1 MTTNT
6 TSQFEINGVINTGA
20 NVLEN
25 INTLA
30 TASGCFV
37 TWDEHAGSWNVIIN
51 TTGTSSFSFNDS
63 NIVGSINVNGTGVT
77 ELYNSA
83 TISFPNSD
91 ARDTVDYVDIEI
103 PSVDRYS
110 NELDNRLEIKL
121 DAISNPIQA
130 GYIASRELK
139 QSRVDK
145 VISFTSNFLGNG
157 VKAGDIID
165 VTASSYAYT
174 AKLFRV
180 ISVEEEDDEEGN
192 ILFGIT
198 ALEYNA
204 DVYNTTGLTRSERSK
219 SSGIVQKINNEAVQT
234 AEDANFGGQIGRL
247 LIGNAAAALLKNL
260 LSVDEE
266 TGVLTND
273 IAFQDENLQ
282 GLMESFTPPPTT
294 ATASSGILC
303 ADSSVTVTSST
314 SCNVCYFDN
323 PSFTYDYSITGVTV
337 GAETSASEVNVKIDG
352 KDVESTGKIVLGGT
366 LTINGI
372 PENVT
377 TQKTI
382 TVTIGS
388 GSDTI
393 ELYPLSPS
401 TYAVTADPAVITEGD
416 TTTIT
421 IDTTGVADGTS
432 IPYTITGS
440 ATGKVSS
447 PSLTGNVTINSNTAT
462 IDIVTDDDA
471 VYTGSQSLTFTIAPP
486 GLVTTPCSI
495 HDLVAA
501 ISVSDNETAPP
512 DPPTPTPDTFCEY
525 VQVPVVW
532 CAVYDGD
539 DDELKG
545 VTVRRYAYLPVAQAG
560 EATVSLPTALSVT
573 KGDPASITISST
585 VDVASSSS
593 IGGIPYQ
600 ILTSFNTVS
609 PLGLITGTGT
619 TIYGYAL

>member
-1 MTTNT
+1 MATNT
-6 TSQFEINGVINTGA
+6 TQQFEINGIIDTSK

-37 TWDEHAGSWNVIIN
+37 TWDEHAGTWNVIIN
-51 TTGTSSFSFNDS
+51 TTGTSAFSFDDS

-83 TISFPNSD
+83 SISFPNTD
-91 ARDTVDYVDIEI
+91 ARDTVDTVDVSI
-103 PSVDRYS
+103 PDVDRYS
-110 NELDNRLEIKL
+110 NELDNRLDIKL
-121 DAISNPIQA
+121 DCISNSIQA

-145 VISFTSNFLGNG
+145 VISFTTNFLGNG
-157 VKAGDIID
+157 VKAGDIVD
-165 VTASSYAYT
+165 VTATTYGYT
-174 AKLFRV
+174 SKLFRV
-180 ISVEEEDDEEGN
+180 ISVEEEDDDEGN

-204 DVYNTTGLTRSERSK
+204 DVYDSTGLIRSERSK
-219 SSGIVQKINNEAVQT
+219 RTGVVQKINNEAVQT
-234 AEDANFGGQIGRL
+234 SEDINVGKQIGRL
-247 LIGNAAAALLKNL
+247 LIGNAAAALLRNF

-282 GLMESFTPPPTT
+282 GLMESFTSPPTSVS
-294 ATASSGILC
+294 ASSETLC

-323 PSFTYDYSITGVTV
+323 PTFNYDYSITGATV
-337 GAETSASEVNVKIDG
+337 GAETSASEINVKIDG
-352 KDVESTGKIVLGGT
+352 EDVESTGTIPLGGT
-366 LTINGI
+366 ITIKGI

-377 TQKTI
+377 AQRTI

-393 ELYPLSPS
+393 NLYPLSTD
-401 TYAVTADPAVITEGD
+401 TYSVTASPTAITEGG

-440 ATGKVSS
+440 ATGKVTS
-447 PSLTGNVTINSNTAT
+447 PSLTGNVTINSDTAT
-462 IDIVTDDDA
+462 IDIVTDDDS
-471 VYTGSQSLTFTIAPP
+471 VYTGTQGLTFTIAPS
-486 GLVTTPCSI
+486 GIVTTPCSI
-495 HDLVAA
+495 HDLDAA
-501 ISVSDNETAPP
+501 ISVADNDTAPP
-512 DPPTPTPDTFCEY
+512 DPTPDTTCEY

-560 EATVSLPTALSVT
+560 EATVSVPTALSIT

-600 ILTSFNTVS
+600 ILTSFNTVD

-619 TIYGYAL
+619 TIYGYDL

>member
-1 MTTNT
+1 MATNT
-6 TSQFEINGVINTGA
+6 TQQFEINGIIDTSK

-37 TWDEHAGSWNVIIN
+37 TWDEHAGTWNVIIN
-51 TTGTSSFSFNDS
+51 TTGTSAFSFDDS

-83 TISFPNSD
+83 SISFPNTD
-91 ARDTVDYVDIEI
+91 ARDTVDTVDVSI
-103 PSVDRYS
+103 PDVDRYS
-110 NELDNRLEIKL
+110 NELDNRLDIKL
-121 DAISNPIQA
+121 DCISNSIQA

-145 VISFTSNFLGNG
+145 VISFTTNFLGNG
-157 VKAGDIID
+157 VKAGDIVD
-165 VTASSYAYT
+165 VTATTYGYT
-174 AKLFRV
+174 SKLFRV
-180 ISVEEEDDEEGN
+180 ISVEEEDDDEGN

-204 DVYNTTGLTRSERSK
+204 DVYDSTGLIRSERSK
-219 SSGIVQKINNEAVQT
+219 RTGVVQKINNEAVQT
-234 AEDANFGGQIGRL
+234 SEDINVGKQIGRL
-247 LIGNAAAALLKNL
+247 LIGNAAAALLRNF

-282 GLMESFTPPPTT
+282 GLMESFTSPPTSVS
-294 ATASSGILC
+294 ASSETLC

-323 PSFTYDYSITGVTV
+323 PTFNYDYSITGATV
-337 GAETSASEVNVKIDG
+337 GAETSASEINVKIDG
-352 KDVESTGKIVLGGT
+352 EDVESTGTIPLGGT
-366 LTINGI
+366 ITIKGI

-377 TQKTI
+377 AQRTI

-393 ELYPLSPS
+393 NLYPLSTD
-401 TYAVTADPAVITEGD
+401 TYSVTASPTAITEGG

-440 ATGKVSS
+440 ATGKVTS
-447 PSLTGNVTINSNTAT
+447 PSLTGNVTINSDTAT
-462 IDIVTDDDA
+462 IDIVTDDDS
-471 VYTGSQSLTFTIAPP
+471 VYTGTQGLTFTIAPS
-486 GLVTTPCSI
+486 GIVTTPCSI
-495 HDLVAA
+495 HDLDAA
-501 ISVSDNETAPP
+501 ISVADNDTAPP
-512 DPPTPTPDTFCEY
+512 QPTPDTTCEY

-560 EATVSLPTALSVT
+560 EATVSVPTALSIT

-600 ILTSFNTVS
+600 ILTSFNTVD

-619 TIYGYAL
+619 TIYGYDL

>member
-1 MTTNT
+1 MATNT
-6 TSQFEINGVINTGA
+6 TPQFEINGIIDTSK

-37 TWDEHAGSWNVIIN
+37 TWDEHAGTWNVIIN
-51 TTGTSSFSFNDS
+51 TTGTSAFSFDDT

-83 TISFPNSD
+83 SISFPNTD
-91 ARDTVDYVDIEI
+91 ARDTVDTVDVSI
-103 PSVDRYS
+103 PDVDRYS

-121 DAISNPIQA
+121 DCISNSIQA

-145 VISFTSNFLGNG
+145 VISFTTNFLGNG
-157 VKAGDIID
+157 VKAGDIVD
-165 VTASSYAYT
+165 VTATTYGYT
-174 AKLFRV
+174 SKLFRV
-180 ISVEEEDDEEGN
+180 ISVEEEDDDEGN

-204 DVYNTTGLTRSERSK
+204 DVYDSTGLVRNERSK
-219 SSGIVQKINNEAVQT
+219 RTGVVQKINNEAVQT
-234 AEDANFGGQIGRL
+234 SEDINVGKQIGRL
-247 LIGNAAAALLKNL
+247 LIGNAAAALLRNF

-282 GLMESFTPPPTT
+282 GLMESFTSPPVSVS
-294 ATASSGILC
+294 ASSETLC

-314 SCNVCYFDN
+314 NCNVCYFDS
-323 PSFTYDYSITGVTV
+323 PSFTYDYSITGATV
-337 GAETSASEVNVKIDG
+337 GTETSASEINVKIDG
-352 KDVESTGKIVLGGT
+352 EDVESTGKIPLGGT
-366 LTINGI
+366 ITINGI
-372 PENVT
+372 PENIT

-382 TVTIGS
+382 TVTIGD

-393 ELYPLSPS
+393 ELYPLSTD
-401 TYAVTADPAVITEGD
+401 TYSVTASPTAITEGG

-447 PSLTGNVTINSNTAT
+447 PSLTGNVTINSDTAT
-462 IDIVTDDDA
+462 IDIVTDDDS
-471 VYTGSQSLTFTIAPP
+471 VYTGTQDLTFTIAPA
-486 GLVTTPCSI
+486 GIVTTPCSI
-495 HDLVAA
+495 HDLDAV
-501 ISVSDNETAPP
+501 ISVADNEPAPP
-512 DPPTPTPDTFCEY
+512 DPTPDNTCEY

-560 EATVSLPTALSVT
+560 EATVSVPTALSIT

-600 ILTSFNTVS
+600 ILTSFNTVD

-619 TIYGYAL
+619 TIYGYDL

>member
-1 MTTNT
+1 MATNT
-6 TSQFEINGVINTGA
+6 TQQFEINGIIDTSK

-37 TWDEHAGSWNVIIN
+37 TWDEHAGTWNVIIN
-51 TTGTSSFSFNDS
+51 TTGTSAFSFDDT

-83 TISFPNSD
+83 SISFPNTD
-91 ARDTVDYVDIEI
+91 ARDTVDTVDVSI
-103 PSVDRYS
+103 PDVDRYS
-110 NELDNRLEIKL
+110 NELDNRLDIKL
-121 DAISNPIQA
+121 DCISNSIQA

-145 VISFTSNFLGNG
+145 VISFTTNFLGNG
-157 VKAGDIID
+157 VKAGDIVD
-165 VTASSYAYT
+165 VTATTYGYT
-174 AKLFRV
+174 SKLFRV
-180 ISVEEEDDEEGN
+180 ISVEEEDDDEGN

-204 DVYNTTGLTRSERSK
+204 DVYDSTGLIRSERSK
-219 SSGIVQKINNEAVQT
+219 RTGVVQKINNEAVQT
-234 AEDANFGGQIGRL
+234 SEDINVGKQIGRL
-247 LIGNAAAALLKNL
+247 LIGNAAAALLRNF

-282 GLMESFTPPPTT
+282 GLMESFTSPPTSVS
-294 ATASSGILC
+294 ASSETLC

-323 PSFTYDYSITGVTV
+323 PTFNYDYSITGATV
-337 GAETSASEVNVKIDG
+337 GAETSASEINVKIDG
-352 KDVESTGKIVLGGT
+352 EDVESTGTIPLGGT
-366 LTINGI
+366 ITIKGI

-377 TQKTI
+377 AQRTI

-393 ELYPLSPS
+393 NLYPLSTD
-401 TYAVTADPAVITEGD
+401 TYSVTASPTAITEGG

-440 ATGKVSS
+440 ATGKVTS
-447 PSLTGNVTINSNTAT
+447 PSLTGNVTINSDTAT
-462 IDIVTDDDA
+462 IDIVTDDDS
-471 VYTGSQSLTFTIAPP
+471 VYTGTQGLTFTIAPS
-486 GLVTTPCSI
+486 GIVTTPCSI
-495 HDLVAA
+495 HDLDAA
-501 ISVSDNETAPP
+501 ISVADNDPAPP
-512 DPPTPTPDTFCEY
+512 DPTPDTTCEY

-560 EATVSLPTALSVT
+560 EATVSVPTALSIT

-600 ILTSFNTVS
+600 ILTSFNTVD

-619 TIYGYAL
+619 TIYGYDL

>member
-1 MTTNT
+1 MATNT
-6 TSQFEINGVINTGA
+6 TRQFEINGIIDTNQ

-37 TWDEHAGSWNVIIN
+37 TWDEHAGTWNVIIN
-51 TTGTSSFSFNDS
+51 TTGTSAFSFDDS

-83 TISFPNSD
+83 SISFPNTD
-91 ARDTVDYVDIEI
+91 ARDTVDTVDVSI
-103 PSVDRYS
+103 PDVDRYS
-110 NELDNRLEIKL
+110 NELDNRLDIKL
-121 DAISNPIQA
+121 DCISNSIQA

-145 VISFTSNFLGNG
+145 VISFTTNFLGNG
-157 VKAGDIID
+157 VKAGDIVD
-165 VTASSYAYT
+165 VTATTYGYT
-174 AKLFRV
+174 SKLFRV
-180 ISVEEEDDEEGN
+180 ISVEEEDDDEGN

-204 DVYNTTGLTRSERSK
+204 DVYDSTGLIRSERSK
-219 SSGIVQKINNEAVQT
+219 RTGVVQKINNEAVQT
-234 AEDANFGGQIGRL
+234 SEDINVGKQIGRL
-247 LIGNAAAALLKNL
+247 LIGNAAAALLRNF

-282 GLMESFTPPPTT
+282 GLMESFTSPPTSVS
-294 ATASSGILC
+294 ASSETLC

-323 PSFTYDYSITGVTV
+323 PTFNYDYSITGATV
-337 GAETSASEVNVKIDG
+337 GAETSASEINVKIDG
-352 KDVESTGKIVLGGT
+352 EDVESTGTIPLGGT
-366 LTINGI
+366 ITIKGI

-377 TQKTI
+377 AQRTI

-393 ELYPLSPS
+393 NLYPLSTD
-401 TYAVTADPAVITEGD
+401 TYSVTASPTAITEGG

-440 ATGKVSS
+440 ATGKVTS
-447 PSLTGNVTINSNTAT
+447 PSLTGNVTINSDTAT
-462 IDIVTDDDA
+462 IDIVTDDDS
-471 VYTGSQSLTFTIAPP
+471 VYTGTQGLTFTIAPS
-486 GLVTTPCSI
+486 GIVTTPCSI
-495 HDLVAA
+495 HDLDAA
-501 ISVSDNETAPP
+501 ISVADNDTAPP
-512 DPPTPTPDTFCEY
+512 QPTPDTTCEY

-560 EATVSLPTALSVT
+560 EATVSVPTALSIT

-600 ILTSFNTVS
+600 ILTSFNTVD

-619 TIYGYAL
+619 TIYGYDL